1 MLLHL
6 ELSDAHF
13 PCVRMMAARGDC
25 FGTATWENC
34 ELSETLTWAALN
46 LYLEVVQ
53 TYALST

>member
-25 FGTATWENC
+25 FGTAAGENC

-46 LYLEVVQ
+46 LYLEFV
-53 TYALST
+53 